1 MNKREKIFNKAKN
14 IAAKTELI
22 RGVVQNPMLPEEVDL
37 EEFKK
42 EIQRIKREL
51 TDYQNEVLLYFVSIG
66 DEEKERIKQE
76 QLELS
81 EYWKQRWENIL
92 WKYL

>member
-1 MNKREKIFNKAKN
+1 MNERERIFHKAKN
-14 IAAKTELI
+14 ITAKTELI

-51 TDYQNEVLLYFVSIG
+51 TDYQNEVLLYFASIG
-66 DEEKERIKQE
+66 NEEKERIKQE

-81 EYWKQRWENIL
+81 EYWEQKRETIL
-92 WKYL
+92 

>member
-14 IAAKTELI
+14 ITTKTELI
-22 RGVVQNPMLPEEVDL
+22 RDVVQNPMLPEEVDL
-37 EEFKK
+37 EKKKK

-51 TDYQNEVLLYFVSIG
+51 TDYQNEVLLYFASIG

-81 EYWKQRWENIL
+81 EYWEQRWENTL
-92 WKYL
+92 

>member
-1 MNKREKIFNKAKN
+1 MNKREKIFNKAKD
-14 IAAKTELI
+14 ITAKTELI

-51 TDYQNEVLLYFVSIG
+51 TDYQNEVLLYFASIG

-81 EYWKQRWENIL
+81 EYWEQKRENIL
-92 WKYL
+92 